1 MRHYRLPGP
10 SLIISALSLWLRR
23 PVLRPG
29 SRTRACRRPLLRR
42 RPVWWPA
49 VIRRPVI
56 TRRPLIAGAGHWPA
70 GAARLHRLDARP
82 AIIRWTAIIGW
93 PVIVRW
99 PLIAGAS
106 HWPAGPS
113 RLNRLN
119 RRAAIIRWP
128 IAGRAA

>member
-29 SRTRACRRPLLRR
+29 GRARACRLPLLRR
-42 RPVWWPA
+42 RPVGWPA

-70 GAARLHRLDARP
+70 GAARLHRLDAWP
-82 AIIRWTAIIGW
+82 VIIRWTVIIGW
-93 PVIVRW
+93 AVIGLW
-99 PLIAGAS
+99 ALIA
-106 HWPAGPS
+106 
-113 RLNRLN
+113 R
-119 RRAAIIRWP
+119 
-128 IAGRAA
+128 GRFL